1 MIKLVKKVASELWL
15 VKARLGA
22 YIGSFLII
30 QILFSLL
37 LLAKNATAAETF
49 ARSFVVA
56 FLASTG
62 LIIYGFITK
71 NENISFIFSLLL
83 LLGVMLISINEPI
96 SGDASF
102 LEKHKNTIHIIA
114 AALFAIILRII
125 LRFLSYG
132 VFENPLLICTVLCGI
147 NVIIYS
153 LLFLFGN
160 DVYGVKV
167 SVMGINLCEIA
178 KVVYILT
185 LAYLFSESQ
194 ISSKTRLIVSLT
206 VLFINCS
213 ALFMLSELGTAC
225 ILFVC
230 YMFAQFLYGEN
241 KHTLVV
247 FISFLIVI
255 ALSFFMVVFIH
266 NNQSLGSTSL
276 PRIIGDNVDKIYY
289 RIFSSKSSY
298 QMEKALLATLNG
310 GLLGATE
317 YNVDVPIVESDF
329 VVVSLVQ
336 RFGLLS
342 FITYIIGLVCIVVM
356 CCRAAISKV
365 KKNKDNSIL
374 FVFGMLG
381 FFSIITQ
388 SICSILMGI
397 DLFPIIGICAPL
409 IDAHGS
415 NLMVTSGII
424 LCVLQGLSNNP
435 ERSKKDENRERI
447 HRIKD

>member
-1 MIKLVKKVASELWL
+1 MINSAKIIISKLWL
-15 VKARLGA
+15 VKARLGV
-22 YIGSFLII
+22 YLGSFLIM

-49 ARSFVVA
+49 AQSFVVT

-62 LIIYGFITK
+62 LIIYGFIAK

-83 LLGVMLISINEPI
+83 LLGLMLISINEPI

-102 LEKHKNTIHIIA
+102 LEKNKNTIHIIA
-114 AALFAIILRII
+114 AALFAILLCII
-125 LRFLSYG
+125 LRFLSYS
-132 VFENPLLICTVLCGI
+132 VFEKPILICTVLCGI
-147 NVIIYS
+147 NVVIYS

-185 LAYLFSESQ
+185 LAYLFSETQ
-194 ISSKTRLIVSLT
+194 ISSKTRLIVSLV
-206 VLFINCS
+206 VLFINCA

-225 ILFVC
+225 ILVVC
-230 YMFAQFLYGEN
+230 YIFAQFLYGEN

-247 FISFLIVI
+247 FISFLIII

-266 NNQSLGSTSL
+266 NQSIGSTSL
-276 PRIIGDNVDKIYY
+276 PRIVGDNVDKIYY

-310 GLLGATE
+310 GLLGSTE
-317 YNVDVPIVESDF
+317 YNITVPIVESDF
-329 VVVSLVQ
+329 VVVALIQ

-342 FITYIIGLVCIVVM
+342 FIAYIIGLVCIVVM
-356 CCRAAISKV
+356 CCRAAIVKV
-365 KKNKDNSIL
+365 EKNKDASL
-374 FVFGMLG
+374 MFVFAMIGL
-381 FFSIITQ
+381 FSIMSQ

-397 DLFPIIGICAPL
+397 DFFPIIGICNPL

-415 NLMVTSGII
+415 NLMATSGII
-424 LCVLQGLSNNP
+424 LCVLQGLSNNSG
-435 ERSKKDENRERI
+435 RSGKGENRERI
-447 HRIKD
+447 HRIED